1 MPKALITLT
10 TDFGLTDHFIGAMKG
25 VIASTAP
32 LAQIEDISHQLEKF
46 DIVEAAFFIGEF
58 WKLWPK
64 KTIHVVVV
72 DPGVGSS
79 RRPILLEAGGQYF
92 IGPDNGVL
100 TFVMRDAVKWSAR
113 ELTNTKFFNKQVSR
127 TFHGRDI
134 FAPIAGHLARGV
146 KPAQLGP
153 KIIDPLQLAIPE
165 PTRTSRRTFTGTILK
180 VDHFGNMITNFK
192 APDFASIRTAPFEM
206 VVGLETVR
214 HLALNYSECDPGE
227 FYVIEGSSGYL
238 EISLNQ
244 DSAARRLGCSSGAPV
259 ELTIF

>member
-1 MPKALITLT
+1 MPKSLITLT
-10 TDFGLTDHFIGAMKG
+10 TDFGLTDHFVGAMKG

-46 DIVEAAFFIGEF
+46 DIMEAAFFIGEF

-79 RRPILLEAGGQYF
+79 RRPMLVEAGGQYF
-92 IGPDNGVL
+92 ISPDNGVL
-100 TFVMRDAVKWSAR
+100 TFVMKDAVKWSAR
-113 ELTNTKFFNKQVSR
+113 ELTNTKYFSKQVSR

-134 FAPIAGHLARGV
+134 FAPIAGHLANGV

-165 PTRTSRRTFTGTILK
+165 PTRTSRRSVPPLSRWPWALK
-180 VDHFGNMITNFK
+180 
-192 APDFASIRTAPFEM
+192 R
-206 VVGLETVR
+206 
-214 HLALNYSECDPGE
+214 
-227 FYVIEGSSGYL
+227 SG
-238 EISLNQ
+238 I
-244 DSAARRLGCSSGAPV
+244 
-259 ELTIF
+259 

>member
-10 TDFGLTDHFIGAMKG
+10 TDFGLRDHFVGAMKG

-32 LAQIEDISHQLEKF
+32 LAHIEDISHQLEKF
-46 DIVEAAFFIGEF
+46 DIMEAAFFLGEF

-79 RRPILLEAGGQYF
+79 RRPILIEAGGQYF
-92 IGPDNGVL
+92 VGPDNGVF
-100 TFVMRDAVKWSAR
+100 TFVMKDSAKWTAR
-113 ELTNTKFFNKQVSR
+113 ELTNVKFFNKQVAR

-134 FAPIAGHLARGV
+134 FAPVAAHLARGI

-153 KIIDPLQLAIPE
+153 KIIDPLQLSIPE
-165 PTRTSRRTFTGTILK
+165 PVRTSRRTFTGTILK

-192 APDFASIRTAPFEM
+192 APDFAAIRTAPFEM
-206 VVGLETVR
+206 TVGLETVR
-214 HLALNYSECDPGE
+214 HLALNYSECDPGDP
-227 FYVIEGSSGYL
+227 FVIEGSSGYL
-238 EISLNQ
+238 EVCLNQ
-244 DSAARRLGCSSGAPV
+244 DSAAKRLGCSSGAPV